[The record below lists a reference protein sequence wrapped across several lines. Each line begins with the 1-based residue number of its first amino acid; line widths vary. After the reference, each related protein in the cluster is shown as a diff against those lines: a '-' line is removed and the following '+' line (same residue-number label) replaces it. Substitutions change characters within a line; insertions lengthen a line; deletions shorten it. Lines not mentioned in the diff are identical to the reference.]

1 MSKKKKGH
9 RSQST
14 LFHTKYALTT
24 SHSSIMANTDFE
36 PTAARRA
43 FPCFDEPIWK
53 ATFELFIQHPRI
65 DFFAISNM
73 PVKQKVSMK

>member
-1 MSKKKKGH
+1 
-9 RSQST
+9 
-14 LFHTKYALTT
+14 
-24 SHSSIMANTDFE
+24 MANTDFE